1 MPSKYSG
8 YGVAGAASVG
18 FMHPI
23 PPVPGGGMVLPS
35 YQLICIIK
43 PHAWEI
49 QAWMRSFQE
58 DLASPSLASPEVVI
72 GKEEVDPEQ
81 REGPDAQ
88 PSPKS
93 TLTAHWNL
101 PCFLRRAGG
110 RAKLPSTGPRVVDSK
125 LGQWRDWVPHWVC
138 HFLVTGGVLD

>member
-18 FMHPI
+18 FMHPTL
-23 PPVPGGGMVLPS
+23 PVAGCGMVLPS
-35 YQLICIIK
+35 YQLIYIIK

-49 QAWMRSFQE
+49 PAWMRSFKE

-88 PSPKS
+88 PSPKPTHS
-93 TLTAHWNL
+93 SLEPSLFPAEGRREGQIALHWSPSGGQHAGSVEGLGPPLGL
-101 PCFLRRAGG
+101 PF
-110 RAKLPSTGPRVVDSK
+110 PS
-125 LGQWRDWVPHWVC
+125 DWWCP
-138 HFLVTGGVLD
+138 